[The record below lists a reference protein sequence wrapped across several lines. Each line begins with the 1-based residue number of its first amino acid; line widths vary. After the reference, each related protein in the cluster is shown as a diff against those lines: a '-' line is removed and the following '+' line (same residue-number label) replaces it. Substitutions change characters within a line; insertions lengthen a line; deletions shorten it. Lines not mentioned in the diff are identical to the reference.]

1 MDDALRAELE
11 ALGADVRTATIP
23 SDHQHTTAWC
33 LGQLPALY
41 AKFRQTRETRYG
53 DEITRLVQAVLKA
66 LVDSKAVCPEAP
78 KLAAGITE
86 RLRRLHEQ
94 LGLPGLG
101 LKTPGAAT
109 SRSRAT
115 PRSRKAG

>member
-1 MDDALRAELE
+1 MDDALQAELG
-11 ALGADVRTATIP
+11 ALGDEVRTAAIP
-23 SDHQHTTAWC
+23 SDCQHTASWC

-66 LVDSKAVCPEAP
+66 LVDNKAVCPEAAQ
-78 KLAAGITE
+78 LAAGITE
-86 RLRRLHEQ
+86 RLRLLHEQ
-94 LGLPGLG
+94 LGLPGMG
-101 LKTPGAAT
+101 LKTPGAA
-109 SRSRAT
+109 A

>member
-1 MDDALRAELE
+1 MDDALQAELRAVGNE
-11 ALGADVRTATIP
+11 VGTAAIP
-23 SDHQHTTAWC
+23 TDRKHTAAWC

-41 AKFRQTRETRYG
+41 AKFRQTRESRYC

-66 LVDSKAVCPEAP
+66 LVDSKADCPEAP

-86 RLRRLHEQ
+86 RLRQLHEQ

-101 LKTPGAAT
+101 LKTPGTATARAAT
-109 SRSRAT
+109 SRSR
-115 PRSRKAG
+115 KAS